1 MSFKRVLLL
10 GGALAAVFALRVL
23 KKDLDRYDRLATMS
37 GDKTLIA
44 SQLDNLKAAFQR
56 RRAQWTG

>member
-10 GGALAAVFALRVL
+10 GGTLAAVFALRVL
-23 KKDLDRYDRLATMS
+23 KKDIDRYDRLATMS

-44 SQLDNLKAAFQR
+44 GQIDNLKAAFR
-56 RRAQWTG
+56 RQRAQWSG

>member
-10 GGALAAVFALRVL
+10 GGALGAIFAFRVL
-23 KKDLDRYDRLATMS
+23 KKDIDRYDRMATMS

-44 SQLDNLKAAFQR
+44 GQIDSIKAGLRR